1 MTSISVSV
9 NGECKVPPGFRFQPT
24 EEELLLYYL
33 KKRVLCEKIDLDII
47 CDIDP
52 NKFEP
57 WDIQEVNNPSF
68 VYVAEKCKTGSM
80 PQNDCY
86 FFSHKDKK
94 YTSGT

>member
-33 KKRVLCEKIDLDII
+33 RKRVLCEKIDLDII

-52 NKFEP
+52 NKFDP
-57 WDIQEVNNPSF
+57 WDIQGRDKVIYGNGRRIGLRKTRVLQWPSS
-68 VYVAEKCKTGSM
+68 KWRKI
-80 PQNDCY
+80 
-86 FFSHKDKK
+86 
-94 YTSGT
+94 